1 MTAFGFRL
9 HTEALSSQWKSCP
22 KNDNPVHKSLT
33 GLRFIFVPVQKES
46 QVFGISLQAE
56 ISKKSILRMKKLILV
71 SVHLLVPPGLKVML
85 QVYNISDLVRYF
97 YQNMLVYDRMQTLMK
112 CKNFPILSF
121 FIKYIDQLWCY
132 SSWIVICKDTLS
144 WLQVSETFFSQDENH
159 LAVIISIA
167 GFPLHFW
174 FV

>member
-85 QVYNISDLVRYF
+85 QAYNISDLVRY
-97 YQNMLVYDRMQTLMK
+97 
-112 CKNFPILSF
+112 I
-121 FIKYIDQLWCY
+121 FIKICWFMIECKLWWNARTFPFCL
-132 SSWIVICKDTLS
+132 SSLNILTSSGVTAPELLSVRTHWADCKFQRPSSAKMKIT
-144 WLQVSETFFSQDENH
+144 
-159 LAVIISIA
+159 
-167 GFPLHFW
+167 
-174 FV
+174 